1 MDGTVR
7 ILAGTLTVT
16 LAIAVPAI
24 AQQQAQPSLAEIA
37 RQAEAAKPTIK
48 KAKKSYTNADLG
60 PGGLPP
66 AAPAAPPSGYVS
78 KTLGKEVPPD
88 EMLQR
93 SEKQVEEQAK
103 ADALP
108 ETRWRERAQRLR
120 SDVEG
125 AQARL
130 SRLTSRPPNAN
141 VTMQERADKEIAA
154 IRTGLNTLRT
164 QWIALEQDA
173 RTAKI
178 PMDWLAPVPQFPTP

>member
-1 MDGTVR
+1 MR

-24 AQQQAQPSLAEIA
+24 AQQQAQPSLAEVA

-60 PGGLPP
+60 PDGLPP
-66 AAPAAPPSGYVS
+66 APPAAPPSGYVS

-93 SEKQVEEQAK
+93 SEKQVQEQAK

-178 PMDWLAPVPQFPTP
+178 NMDWLQPVPQFPTP